1 MKLKTILPKVS
12 IIIPTYNCAQYIEL
26 ALLSALEQTYQNKEI
41 IIIDDGSTDD
51 TRAVL
56 KKYIKNKDVNYIY
69 QENQG
74 VSQARNTGISVAQG
88 SYVAT
93 LDADD
98 TWSNTRLE
106 KMIAFLEGND
116 YDIAISNFYIVDE
129 YRRRIKST
137 T

>member
-56 KKYIKNKDVNYIY
+56 KNI
-69 QENQG
+69 
-74 VSQARNTGISVAQG
+74 
-88 SYVAT
+88 
-93 LDADD
+93 
-98 TWSNTRLE
+98 
-106 KMIAFLEGND
+106 
-116 YDIAISNFYIVDE
+116 
-129 YRRRIKST
+129 
-137 T
+137 